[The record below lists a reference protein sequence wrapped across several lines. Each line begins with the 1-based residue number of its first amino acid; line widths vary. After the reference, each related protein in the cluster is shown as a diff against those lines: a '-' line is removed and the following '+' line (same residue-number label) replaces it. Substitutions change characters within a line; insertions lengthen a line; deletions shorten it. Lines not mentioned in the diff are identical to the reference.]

1 MDIMKDVLTQ
11 LIQRA
16 EKLKEEVEKLES
28 LEFDYHTSCKISDYN
43 VVQDQKELVEFL
55 TLKLKNTVRLL
66 GEKYEH

>member
-1 MDIMKDVLTQ
+1 MNIMKETLTQ

-28 LEFDYHTSCKISDYN
+28 LEFDYHIGCTVSDYTI
-43 VVQDQKELVEFL
+43 VQDQKELVEFL

-66 GEKYEH
+66 GE

>member
-1 MDIMKDVLTQ
+1 MNIMKETLTQ

-28 LEFDYHTSCKISDYN
+28 LEFDYHTLCKISDYTI
-43 VVQDQKELVEFL
+43 VQDQKELVEFL

-66 GEKYEH
+66 GE

>member
-1 MDIMKDVLTQ
+1 MKEVLTQ

-28 LEFDYHTSCKISDYN
+28 LEFDYHTMCTISDYT

-55 TLKLKNTVRLL
+55 TGKLKNTVRLL
-66 GEKYEH
+66 GE

>member
-1 MDIMKDVLTQ
+1 MNLMKETLTQ

-28 LEFDYHTSCKISDYN
+28 LEFDCHTLCKISDYN
-43 VVQDQKELVEFL
+43 VVQNQKELVEFL

-66 GEKYEH
+66 GE

>member
-1 MDIMKDVLTQ
+1 MKDILTQ

-28 LEFDYHTSCKISDYN
+28 LEFDYHTMCTISDYTI
-43 VVQDQKELVEFL
+43 VQDQKELVEFL

-66 GEKYEH
+66 GE

>member
-1 MDIMKDVLTQ
+1 MKDVLTQ

-28 LEFDYHTSCKISDYN
+28 LEFDYHTMCTISDYT

-55 TLKLKNTVRLL
+55 TNKLKNTVSLL
-66 GEKYEH
+66 GECE

>member
-1 MDIMKDVLTQ
+1 MNIMKETLTQ

-28 LEFDYHTSCKISDYN
+28 LEFDYHTTCKISDYN

-55 TLKLKNTVRLL
+55 TLKLKNTVSLL
-66 GEKYEH
+66 GE